1 MDYHAVPAFLAELR
15 QHEDSAARALEFL
28 ILCASRS
35 GEVLGARWNEVDL
48 VNAVWTVP
56 ASRMKARREHRV
68 PLAPAAVALLATLP
82 REAEHVFIGMKAGCG
97 LSHMAMRRVMERLQ
111 RLEAIHG
118 FRASFRSWSAAETNF
133 PREVCEHALAH
144 VVGSQTER
152 AYERGD
158 SFAKRRALMAA
169 WARYCTA
176 PPVAQTG
183 AVVPIRR

>member
-1 MDYHAVPAFLAELR
+1 
-15 QHEDSAARALEFL
+15 
-28 ILCASRS
+28 
-35 GEVLGARWNEVDL
+35 
-48 VNAVWTVP
+48 
-56 ASRMKARREHRV
+56 MKARREHRV

-111 RLEAIHG
+111 RLEAILG